1 MSMTMTAAVPTA
13 APRPLTLHIGL
24 ARTMRNSLALAGRSI
39 AKIRKN
45 PETLL
50 DVTIQPIIFL
60 IMFVY
65 LLGGA
70 IQGNTH
76 DYLQFLVPGLMA
88 QNIAFASIGIGQALN
103 TDITKGVFDRFR
115 SMPIA
120 RSAPLIGAVLG
131 DVVRYLVALGVLLIT
146 AMVMGFRVHTDP
158 SKFIIAVA
166 LVVLFGL
173 CMCWM
178 SVLVGMLVKSPG
190 AVPGV
195 LIGIMFPLTFG
206 SNVFAKPETMPG
218 WLQSWVHINPFTHLT
233 DAVRGLLLGGDWT
246 GHAAWSV
253 LWAAGIA
260 AVFMP
265 LALRAYKRRVG

>member
-1 MSMTMTAAVPTA
+1 MTTMTLNPTA
-13 APRPLTLHIGL
+13 ISPRPLTVHIGL
-24 ARTMRNSLALAGRSI
+24 AQTVRNSLALAGRSI
-39 AKIRKN
+39 VKIRKN

-60 IMFVY
+60 ILFTY

-70 IQGNTH
+70 IQGTPGN
-76 DYLQFLVPGLMA
+76 YLQLLLPGLMA

-131 DVVRYLVALGVLLIT
+131 DVVRYVVALTVLLVT
-146 AMVMGFRVHTDP
+146 AFVMGFRVQTDP
-158 SKFIIAVA
+158 GKFLLAVT
-166 LVVLFGL
+166 LVIFFGL

-195 LIGIMFPLTFG
+195 LIGVMFPLTFG
-206 SNVFAKPETMPG
+206 SNVFAQPDTMPG
-218 WLQSWVHINPFTHLT
+218 WLASWVRINPFTHLT
-233 DAVRGLLLGGDWT
+233 DAVRGLLLGGDWASNT
-246 GHAAWSV
+246 AWS
-253 LWAAGIA
+253 LFWAIAIA

>member
-1 MSMTMTAAVPTA
+1 MSTIAATTMA
-13 APRPLTLHIGL
+13 APRPITLHIGL
-24 ARTMRNSLALAGRSI
+24 AQTMRNSLALAGRAI
-39 AKIRKN
+39 VKIRKN

-60 IMFVY
+60 ILFVY
-65 LLGGA
+65 IFGGA
-70 IQGNTH
+70 IQGTTTG
-76 DYLQFLVPGLMA
+76 YLQFLLPGLMA

-103 TDITKGVFDRFR
+103 SDIKNGVFDRFR

-120 RSAPLIGAVLG
+120 RSSPLIGAVLG
-131 DVVRYLVALGVLLIT
+131 DVVRYVVALSVLLIT
-146 AMVMGFRVHTDP
+146 AVIMGFRVQTDLGL
-158 SKFIIAVA
+158 FVIAVG
-166 LVVLFGL
+166 LVVFFGL
-173 CMCWM
+173 CLCWI

-206 SNVFAKPETMPG
+206 SNVFTSPDKMPG

-233 DAVRGLLLGGDWT
+233 DAVRGLLLGGDWASHT
-246 GHAAWSV
+246 AWTV
-253 LWAAGIA
+253 AWAAGIA
-260 AVFMP
+260 VVFMP